1 MTTSKARARNKRGE
15 GALLR
20 DDIVDGATR
29 LLDGGTE
36 QSVTLRAVAREV
48 GISAPAIYQHFPD
61 RDSILL
67 AVAQLA
73 FAELGHEL
81 RAVGDHADPA
91 ENLRAVCTA
100 YLVFAQQRPN
110 RYRILFGGVWDA
122 SKALE
127 RAPALTDDLTA
138 LGMETF
144 HVLRQAVAACVEKG
158 RSTSSDPQADAA
170 ALWVALHGFAQLQ
183 VAAPLF
189 PWPPDLQSS
198 LITRLA
204 LLRD

>member
-1 MTTSKARARNKRGE
+1 MTASKARARNKRGE

-29 LLDGGTE
+29 LLNSGTE

-61 RDSILL
+61 RDAILL
-67 AVAQLA
+67 AVTQRV

-81 RAVGDHADPA
+81 REVGEHSDPA
-91 ENLRAVCTA
+91 DHLRAVCTA
-100 YLVFAQQRPN
+100 YLAFAEQWPN
-110 RYRILFGGVWDA
+110 RYRILFGAVWDA
-122 SKALE
+122 SQALE
-127 RAPALTDDLTA
+127 HAPALADDLAA

-144 HVLRQAVAACVEKG
+144 NILRQAVADCAEAG
-158 RSTSSDPQADAA
+158 RSTSSDPHADTA
-170 ALWVALHGFAQLQ
+170 ALWVGLHGLAQLR

-189 PWPPDLQSS
+189 PWPPHLQSS
-198 LITRLA
+198 VIDRLT